1 MHISLTFLRQRYA
14 QSTFLLLVFA
24 LIAGIFPVSAQE
36 VVNRF
41 DREGRIWLEYDDRVA
56 TITNS
61 RVVPA
66 QTLGINHEPEYFEV
80 KFDRWIDGSLGQTS
94 DFIRLYR
101 VVDFDDPNYS
111 RYFGALDYLN
121 SVLDQRP
128 LLPTNTIYGDFV
140 RFIDFENGS
149 GVAYR
154 AGYGETRTYQ
164 FQGVTDDGLYYLS
177 VQFIL
182 GAEFGLPIDE
192 PEDFSTTI
200 RMLDDVFASLM
211 IDVPEVL
218 VESDSTA
225 PTTTVQF
232 ENISFEVAS
241 ELAWRV
247 EADVIAPIVD
257 LEGVSMFGS
266 QPGATAFSFP
276 GFPDENTLRDAELRV
291 VPVASA
297 PENANQFLDYVD
309 ALDALLAARPDF
321 ASDLNPTDGGTP
333 DGPAS
338 VLLAGAER
346 FMARPQV
353 IDFDDGTGVRYLSY
367 FSQGSATAVH
377 NTQVYYKFQG
387 LTDDGAYSISVLF
400 PLHTDFP
407 ETVTLLEPTGAYEP
421 GNPRYAEYLT
431 QIIRGLDA
439 QSASDFTPNLDM
451 MDAVIRSLRVS
462 PV

>member
-1 MHISLTFLRQRYA
+1 MQISLTFIRQRYA

-24 LIAGIFPVSAQE
+24 LIAGIFPVLAQE

-80 KFDRWIDGSLGQTS
+80 KFDRWIDGDLGQTS

-101 VVDFDDPNYS
+101 VADFDDVNYS

-154 AGYGETRTYQ
+154 AGYGETKTYQ
-164 FQGVTDDGLYYLS
+164 FQGITNDGLYYLS

-192 PEDFSTTI
+192 PEDFSTTL

-225 PTTTVQF
+225 STTTVQF
-232 ENISFEVAS
+232 ENIGFEYAS
-241 ELAWRV
+241 SLAWRV
-247 EADVIAPIVD
+247 EGDVIAPIVD

-266 QPGATAFSFP
+266 QPGATQFSFP
-276 GFPDENTLRDAELRV
+276 GFPDQNMLRESNLRV
-291 VPVASA
+291 ITVAEV
-297 PENANQFLDYVD
+297 PENANSYFEYVD
-309 ALDALLAARPDF
+309 ELQALLEQRLDF
-321 ASDLNPTDGGTP
+321 ASDLNPQDGGT
-333 DGPAS
+333 AA
-338 VLLAGAER
+338 LLNRAER
-346 FMARPQV
+346 FMARPQY
-353 IDFDDGTGVRYLSY
+353 IEFDGGLGIRYLTY
-367 FSQGSATAVH
+367 FSQGTATAVP
-377 NTQVYYKFQG
+377 NNKVYYVFEG
-387 LTDDGAYSISVLF
+387 MTDDGAHVITAVF
-400 PLHTDFP
+400 PLTNAFP
-407 ETVTLLEPTGAYEP
+407 GTIAPLDPSAMQSEELDVLYPDYP
-421 GNPRYAEYLT
+421 EYLT
-431 QIIRGLDA
+431 QIMRGLEA
-439 QSASDFTPNLDM
+439 QPASDFTPNLDT
-451 MDAVIRSLRVS
+451 MDAMFRSLRVG
-462 PV
+462 